1 MVAGSLGCLHAYF
14 FHGCHWNEGWVGFGN
29 RIHRADFERLA
40 TIGPPIELSLFVKDK
55 AIC

>member
-1 MVAGSLGCLHAYF
+1 MVAGSLGCLHVYF

-29 RIHRADFERLA
+29 RIHRADFKRLA
-40 TIGPPIELSLFVKDK
+40 TIGPPIELSLFVKGK